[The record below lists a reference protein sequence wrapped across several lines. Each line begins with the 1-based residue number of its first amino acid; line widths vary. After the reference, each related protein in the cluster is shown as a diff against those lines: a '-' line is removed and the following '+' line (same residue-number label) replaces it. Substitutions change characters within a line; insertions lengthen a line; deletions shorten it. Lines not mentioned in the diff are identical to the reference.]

1 MDFQVPKR
9 PFYYLPIELNLF
21 TWYPLFPLCF
31 RIPFFLT
38 YQIFT
43 SFLFPICIYLCF
55 AEKILFHFLPLVSSV
70 IRLEY
75 QTRQAPFLEG

>member
-31 RIPFFLT
+31 IILFFFFT
-38 YQIFT
+38 YKIFT
-43 SFLFPICIYLCF
+43 SFL
-55 AEKILFHFLPLVSSV
+55 
-70 IRLEY
+70 
-75 QTRQAPFLEG
+75 Q